1 VPTVFLQHTRVSSG
15 GLARK
20 QESPKVRGGVG
31 LANQF
36 SSIVFS
42 HKSTASSNSYS
53 SPIVQARPQHTSK
66 KAPEPSYRASSDPFA
81 RTSSPWQGRL
91 SPPRITVRNIPSVI
105 LHPLNS
111 RQASSSP
118 RNLVSVELFSSL
130 ILFTVGIH
138 FSPFSFT
145 TKAIPRFALIH

>member
-1 VPTVFLQHTRVSSG
+1 
-15 GLARK
+15 
-20 QESPKVRGGVG
+20 
-31 LANQF
+31 
-36 SSIVFS
+36 
-42 HKSTASSNSYS
+42 
-53 SPIVQARPQHTSK
+53 
-66 KAPEPSYRASSDPFA
+66 
-81 RTSSPWQGRL
+81 
-91 SPPRITVRNIPSVI
+91 VRNIPSVI